1 MSCIRTSQAMA
12 VRPIL
17 AAEAPAFAH
26 GETAERPIPVPK
38 ASSASDKA
46 AATKAPATTAPQDT
60 PDECASFLTDVSA
73 TPICERAAD
82 DEGVDCSTRLPS
94 FYSRSSRVDP

>member
-17 AAEAPAFAH
+17 AAEAPAFVH

-46 AATKAPATTAPQDT
+46 AATKAPAITAAHET

-73 TPICERAAD
+73 TPVCERAAD
-82 DEGVDCSTRLPS
+82 DEGDDEGTDGSKRLPS
-94 FYSRSSRVDP
+94 F